1 MPWFDSLKWIFDG
14 LNIHIIKRFVVYAC
28 AFFPYRFFKK
38 NRLKIDPKKIHFT
51 AATLQVYWTNSLR
64 S

>member
-28 AFFPYRFFKK
+28 VFFPYRFKKK
-38 NRLKIDPKKIHFT
+38 NRLKIDPKKIHFV
-51 AATLQVYWTNSLR
+51 AATFQVYWTNSLR